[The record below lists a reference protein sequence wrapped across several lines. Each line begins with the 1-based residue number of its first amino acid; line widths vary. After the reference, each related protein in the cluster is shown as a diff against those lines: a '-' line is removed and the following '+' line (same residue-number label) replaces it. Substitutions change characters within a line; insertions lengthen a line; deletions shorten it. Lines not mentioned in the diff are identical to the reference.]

1 MPACLDVTQPGS
13 ARNAK
18 GPRPKQLRSLQRL
31 QFSVNQ
37 QQRLLQRIIRIGRPH
52 EPRQIPTER
61 RLNVTEQQFERL
73 AVAALGAQD
82 PQRYLIGL
90 ITHAFRLI
98 KRLPTAKKVRSPSYF
113 FARTDRF
120 QIEITRRAE
129 GGTIA
134 TLRTPY
140 HEMVP

>member
-1 MPACLDVTQPGS
+1 MPAFLDVIQPGS

-37 QQRLLQRIIRIGRPH
+37 QQRLLQRIIRIGSPH

-61 RLNVTEQQFERL
+61 RLNVTEQQLERL

-90 ITHAFRLI
+90 LTHAFRLI
-98 KRLPTAKKVRSPSYF
+98 KRLLPAKTVRSLCNFCAYRPVS
-113 FARTDRF
+113 
-120 QIEITRRAE
+120 E
-129 GGTIA
+129 
-134 TLRTPY
+134 
-140 HEMVP
+140 